1 MLDAKRGD
9 EMTPIPEDLLK
20 ALKVFQAVD
29 AEPILF
35 ELNEEWDE
43 SQVTAWT
50 DACNTMK
57 RYLEGADNGP

>member
-1 MLDAKRGD
+1 MRRRI
-9 EMTPIPEDLLK
+9 EMKQIPEDLLK

-35 ELNEEWDE
+35 ELNEEWDK
-43 SQVTAWT
+43 SQVTAWA

-57 RYLEGADNGP
+57 RYLEGADNG

>member
-1 MLDAKRGD
+1 MKQ
-9 EMTPIPEDLLK
+9 IPEDLLK

-35 ELNEEWDE
+35 ELNEEWDK
-43 SQVTAWT
+43 SQVTAWA

-57 RYLEGADNGP
+57 RYLEGADNG